1 MKYKFKDGK
10 SVQDYIEIQYLSD
23 MPLTTQER
31 DCLAT
36 KDYTALMQVA
46 ERIYNGVILEKIMS
60 LFDIVDHFQ
69 EKWEEIE
76 KNFDWERV
84 EKVMNF
90 LDWKWY
96 TVDGIPNIRDLKH
109 KAYNLLKEAYD
120 NGGYYA
126 VGGFTAEYITKDNF
140 LQLSFVLDSW
150 DS

>member
-1 MKYKFKDGK
+1 MKYRFKEGK
-10 SVQDYIEIQYLSD
+10 GIEDIINIYGKWEISLYKDEIQSLYKKDYLSFINYAKEEFDEDYAIEILD
-23 MPLTTQER
+23 
-31 DCLAT
+31 
-36 KDYTALMQVA
+36 
-46 ERIYNGVILEKIMS
+46 
-60 LFDIVDHFQ
+60 LFEEVDPFEQ
-69 EKWEEIE
+69 KWEEIE